1 VDAPRTPPESPAG
14 SARTTGAPRRDAAG
28 ELLARAPV
36 PEYLAAWGRSL
47 QKTLFD
53 EARGD
58 QAGLVFR
65 LGDERY
71 LLPAACLRE
80 VHRACRVHRVP
91 GRTHDLFRGL
101 ACLRGELVLCADLHA
116 LLGVTRT
123 AGQPGGAGGGPDPK
137 RESLATARMVVIEQ
151 SGARWAF
158 EADEVLDVRR
168 YGERRVAAPQVT
180 VAKAAVHFTDG
191 LVDLGDVRAARLDT
205 GRLFAG
211 LARSLA

>member
-1 VDAPRTPPESPAG
+1 VDAPRTPADSPA
-14 SARTTGAPRRDAAG
+14 TAPRRDAAS
-28 ELLARAPV
+28 ELLARAPI

-53 EARGD
+53 EGRGD

-65 LGDERY
+65 LGEERY

-101 ACLRGELVLCADLHA
+101 ACLRGELVLCANLHG
-116 LLGVTRT
+116 LLGVTPGT
-123 AGQPGGAGGGPDPK
+123 GTQGGAGGAAAPEDVKHDPPAK
-137 RESLATARMVVIEQ
+137 ARMVVIEQ

-168 YGERRVAAPQVT
+168 YAERKVAAPQVT

>member
-1 VDAPRTPPESPAG
+1 M
-14 SARTTGAPRRDAAG
+14 
-28 ELLARAPV
+28 
-36 PEYLAAWGRSL
+36 PEYVAAWGRSL

-65 LGDERY
+65 LGEERY
-71 LLPAACLRE
+71 LLPAPCLRE
-80 VHRACRVHRVP
+80 VHRAVRVHRVP
-91 GRTHDLFRGL
+91 GRTRDLFRGL

-116 LLGVTRT
+116 LLGATRT
-123 AGQPGGAGGGPDPK
+123 SGPNPESGAGGSGGEDAPAVER
-137 RESLATARMVVIEQ
+137 REPAAKARMVVIEQ

-168 YGERRVAAPQVT
+168 YAGGRVAAPQVT

-205 GRLFAG
+205 TRLFAG